1 MARARVLAGAAVVC
15 YVNGIPFGRVTHF
28 SWRSNTPR
36 RAIYGLDVVDP
47 SELAPTITKCVG
59 SIKLYRTIG
68 DGGLQGAGMSAGYED
83 LPRERYFTLQLVDRG
98 SDQVL
103 FQAEYCTTTNE
114 SWDASSKSIVTG
126 SLEFEALAW
135 SNEIK
140 PLGVSG
146 Q

>member
-1 MARARVLAGAAVVC
+1 MSRARVLSSAAVVC
-15 YVNGIPFGRVTHF
+15 YVNGVPFGRVTHF
-28 SWRSNTPR
+28 SWRSSTVR
-36 RAIYGLDVVDP
+36 RAIYGLDTVDP
-47 SELAPTITKCVG
+47 SELAPTVTKCVG
-59 SIKLYRTIG
+59 SVKLYRTVG

-83 LPRERYFTLQLVDRG
+83 LPREKYFSLQLIDRG

-103 FQAEYCTTTNE
+103 FQAEYCTVNNE
-114 SWDASSKSIVTG
+114 SWDVAIKAVVTG